1 MISHKKSS
9 KVIWKIVLGI
19 AVKNKKQGQV
29 IYIYIWW
36 LFHTFQ
42 IKYHRILGI
51 YLQYTEC
58 TVWTE
63 VMCIF

>member
-29 IYIYIWW
+29 IYIYMMT
-36 LFHTFQ
+36 LSH
-42 IKYHRILGI
+42 LPD
-51 YLQYTEC
+51 
-58 TVWTE
+58 
-63 VMCIF
+63 